1 MGEKTDEEIVLTV
14 QTGDIESFGIL
25 VERYEAKLKRYAK
38 KFLSN
43 REDAEDL
50 VQNVFIKAYTNIK
63 GFNTSQKFSSWIYRI
78 AHNEFINAMK
88 RKKFDPL
95 HFFDSDT
102 LFPHPIAE
110 ESADDRVNNF
120 ELKESINKCLD
131 KLEPKYLEPLI
142 LFYFE
147 YMSYKDISDILKIPV
162 STVGVRIGRGKKL
175 LQKYYKQLDPTY
187 E

>member
-1 MGEKTDEEIVLTV
+1 MVEKTDEEIALMV
-14 QTGDIESFGIL
+14 QNGDTDSFGIL
-25 VERYEAKLKRYAK
+25 VERYEAKLTRYAK
-38 KFLSN
+38 KFLSS
-43 REDAEDL
+43 REDTEDL

-63 GFNTSQKFSSWIYRI
+63 GFNTSQRFSPWIYRI
-78 AHNEFINAMK
+78 AHNEFINSMK
-88 RKKFDPL
+88 RKKFEPL

-102 LFPHPIAE
+102 LFPHPVAE
-110 ESADDRVNNF
+110 ESADDHVNDVD
-120 ELKESINKCLD
+120 LKDSINKCLD
-131 KLEPKYLEPLI
+131 KLEPKYLEPLL

-162 STVGVRIGRGKKL
+162 PTVGVRISRGKNL